1 MKLKHLLFF
10 MLFFSSLSF
19 SFCQT
24 SWLKDDAQW
33 VYRMKIGGIFS
44 PPSFGYEIVS
54 PKLDTIVDSMS
65 CKIYER
71 YGSFFS
77 QESLDTVEFSRDDIL
92 LCEQESRVYFYDPE
106 LEDFFTIYDF
116 TLPIDAL
123 TVFYQSS
130 GSDTPCYDFNNN
142 FNEGYYTHIVDTFF
156 TDFNG
161 IQRQS
166 QRVSIFEINDFTSF
180 GTFNIIEGMGMV
192 KNASTENPEGY
203 IVPGLGWPCIAD
215 HGWVATPCSYSDNE
229 IEVQF
234 QDEDCFFLESTPPSS
249 TKNMLSQNLV
259 EVFPN
264 PSYQTINISSLLSLE
279 KIEIQNLQG
288 QSLLQQTYQNEL
300 DVSAF
305 ANGIYLLVL
314 YTNTGKKVIKRIVK
328 N

>member
-10 MLFFSSLSF
+10 MLLFSSLSL

-33 VYRMKIGGIFS
+33 VYRLSTGGPVS
-44 PPSFGYEIVS
+44 PLSYGYEIIT
-54 PKLDTIVDSMS
+54 PRLDTIVDSMS

-71 YGSFFS
+71 YVSFFS
-77 QESLDTVEFSRDDIL
+77 QESLDTVEFFRDDLL
-92 LCEQESRVYFYDPE
+92 LCEQEDRIFFYDS
-106 LEDFFTIYDF
+106 LREDFFMIYDF
-116 TLPIDAL
+116 NLPID
-123 TVFYQSS
+123 TFVPYYQYS
-130 GSDTPCYDFNNN
+130 GTDQECPVDPPFFFEFHTWITDTFSLNIDGVTRRAQEVSLIEFDTPNAY
-142 FNEGYYTHIVDTFF
+142 GPYT
-156 TDFNG
+156 
-161 IQRQS
+161 
-166 QRVSIFEINDFTSF
+166 
-180 GTFNIIEGMGMV
+180 IIEGMGMV
-192 KNASTENPEGY
+192 EGPNPDFPRGY
-203 IVPGLGWPCIAD
+203 IVPGLAWPCIID
-215 HGWVATPCSYSDNE
+215 FGWSVTPCSYSDNE
-229 IEVQF
+229 IEIQF

-249 TKNMLSQNLV
+249 TKNILSQNLV

-264 PSYQTINISSLLSLE
+264 PSYQTININSLLSFE

-305 ANGIYLLVL
+305 ANGMYLLVL